1 MNYFEEHS
9 FSKNTSFGLVT
20 YSNFCFKIDNKVVNN
35 NRAINNDIVYYEND
49 KIVGIKSRNMCNI
62 AGILYL
68 NKNTKYGFSIKI
80 FDGEGNH
87 THCME
92 LTPNRAK
99 DILKILKE
107 KRKES

>member
-1 MNYFEEHS
+1 MN
-9 FSKNTSFGLVT
+9 
-20 YSNFCFKIDNKVVNN
+20 
-35 NRAINNDIVYYEND
+35 RYEQYLKGEFD
-49 KIVGIKSRNMCNI
+49 K
-62 AGILYL
+62 L
-68 NKNTKYGFSIKI
+68 KNTKYGFSIKI

-107 KRKES
+107 KRKEG